1 MDIYSRD
8 YAHQSRSLG
17 RTVSFRR
24 TTAKYLLIAFAI
36 AGLLH
41 SLVLLILLS
50 TGLLED
56 KNMVELTLAPYE
68 RLEELEQAYMEVQNP
83 PTLVDVPEEARTEE
97 PPDDPLAD
105 VADRPSIARDLLED
119 ATLPEG
125 RAFSEGDLEIRT
137 MEDPNE
143 EEERRSEPFAGAG
156 PLAPRE
162 GGIEDFKEMEAPP
175 QWTSDL
181 IIRPEFRGRGGRP
194 GQGDGQAEGS
204 EFGASAPRPT
214 GPEAPVFIPQDDL
227 NELAQASR
235 EPTYERHRRFGF
247 GLGNS
252 GPRVPRTNNRHTSVK
267 DYGDFS
273 LSTYAWDYA
282 PYLYMLRERVRRRW
296 FAPEAFNLGLVSGRV
311 IIRFKIMPDGALR
324 DLEVLSYRDN
334 DVPYQSLVASSRN
347 AIESA
352 SPFPPL
358 PADFLH
364 PFLEITGTFYY
375 QILRAR

>member
-1 MDIYSRD
+1 MDIYSKD
-8 YAHQSRSLG
+8 YTHHSRPLG

-24 TTAKYLLIAFAI
+24 LTAKYLLIAFAA

-41 SLVLLILLS
+41 SLSLLVLLA
-50 TGLLED
+50 TGMLED
-56 KNMVELTLAPYE
+56 KNMIELTLAPYE
-68 RLEELEQAYMEVQNP
+68 RLEQLEQAYMEMQNP
-83 PTLVDVPEEARTEE
+83 PTLVDVPEEARVDE
-97 PPDDPLAD
+97 PPDDPEAD
-105 VADRPSIARDLLED
+105 VADRNSIARDLLED
-119 ATLPEG
+119 TELSEG
-125 RAFSEGDLEIRT
+125 PAYSEGDLEIRT
-137 MEDPNE
+137 MEEPDE
-143 EEERRSEPFAGAG
+143 EDEQRREPFAGGA

-162 GGIEDFKEMEAPP
+162 GGIEDFTELEDPP
-175 QWTSDL
+175 LWTSDL
-181 IIRPEFRGRGGRP
+181 IIRPEFRGRGGRE
-194 GQGDGQAEGS
+194 GRGEGGMEGAEV
-204 EFGASAPRPT
+204 ASAPRPT
-214 GPEAPVFIPQDDL
+214 GPEAPVFIPRDDL
-227 NELAQASR
+227 NELAQMAR
-235 EPTYERHRRFGF
+235 EPAYERHRRFGF
-247 GLGNS
+247 GFGNS
-252 GPRVPRTNNRHTSVK
+252 GPRAPRTDNRHTSVK

-282 PYLYMLRERVRRRW
+282 PYLYILRERVRRRW

-334 DVPYQSLVASSRN
+334 DIPYQSLVASSRN
-347 AIESA
+347 AIESS

>member
-1 MDIYSRD
+1 MDIYSKD
-8 YAHQSRSLG
+8 YAHQSRLLG

-24 TTAKYLLIAFAI
+24 NTAKYLLIAFAA

-41 SLVLLILLS
+41 SLSLLVLLA
-50 TGLLED
+50 TGMLED
-56 KNMVELTLAPYE
+56 KNMIDLTLAPYE
-68 RLEELEQAYMEVQNP
+68 RLEQLEEAYMEMQNP
-83 PTLVDVPEEARTEE
+83 PTLVDVPEEARVEE
-97 PPDDPLAD
+97 PPDDPDPD
-105 VADRPSIARDLLED
+105 VADRNSMARDLMED
-119 ATLPEG
+119 TELPEG
-125 RAFSEGDLEIRT
+125 PAYSEGDLEIRT
-137 MEDPNE
+137 MEDSDE
-143 EEERRSEPFAGAG
+143 EEEQQHEPFAGG
-156 PLAPRE
+156 VPLTPRE
-162 GGIEDFKEMEAPP
+162 GGIEDFNELEDPP
-175 QWTSDL
+175 LWTSDL
-181 IIRPEFRGRGGRP
+181 IIRPEFRGRGGR
-194 GQGDGQAEGS
+194 EGRG
-204 EFGASAPRPT
+204 EGGMEGEAVASAPRPT

-227 NELAQASR
+227 NELAQIAR
-235 EPTYERHRRFGF
+235 EPAYERHRRFGF
-247 GLGNS
+247 GFGNS
-252 GPRVPRTNNRHTSVK
+252 GPRVPRTDNRHTSVK

-282 PYLYMLRERVRRRW
+282 PYLYILRERIRRRW

-334 DVPYQSLVASSRN
+334 DIPYQSLVASSRN
-347 AIESA
+347 AIESS

>member
-1 MDIYSRD
+1 MDIYSKEYD
-8 YAHQSRSLG
+8 HQSRPLG

-24 TTAKYLLIAFAI
+24 LTAKYLLVAFAV

-41 SLVLLILLS
+41 GFILLALLS

-56 KNMVELTLAPYE
+56 KNMIELTLAPYE
-68 RLEELEQAYMEVQNP
+68 RLEQLEQAYMEMQNP
-83 PTLVDVPEEARTEE
+83 PTLVDVPEEARVEE
-97 PPDDPLAD
+97 PPDEPEPD
-105 VADRPSIARDLLED
+105 VADKNAIARDLLED
-119 ATLPEG
+119 TDLPEG
-125 RAFSEGDLEIRT
+125 PAFSEGELEIRT

-143 EEERRSEPFAGAG
+143 EDEQQHEPFTGTV

-162 GGIEDFKEMEAPP
+162 GGIEDFKEVKDPP
-175 QWTSDL
+175 MWTSDL
-181 IIRPEFRGRGGRP
+181 IIRREFRGKGGRE
-194 GQGDGQAEGS
+194 GLGEGAMAGDGV
-204 EFGASAPRPT
+204 ASAPRPT
-214 GPEAPVFIPQDDL
+214 GPEEPVFIPQDDL
-227 NELAQASR
+227 NELAQISR
-235 EPTYERHRRFGF
+235 EPAYERHRRFGF

-282 PYLYMLRERVRRRW
+282 PYLYILRERIRRRW
-296 FAPEAFNLGLVSGRV
+296 FAPEAFRLGLVSGRV

-334 DVPYQSLVASSRN
+334 DIPYQSLVASSRN
-347 AIESA
+347 AIETSH
-352 SPFPPL
+352 PFPPL
-358 PADFLH
+358 PDDFLH